1 MRAGWVR
8 DKCVFGVGGPS
19 LKKALVCHIHGS
31 WGEGVR
37 VYHVVSGVWQSGD
50 ISADGA
56 QIPILNS
63 RPHRLL
69 KLRAYLGRLAGGS
82 ALAMEQTGSRLI
94 SASDMVWHC
103 GVGFPSEPLLGYL
116 RSGPSVLTSPWVW
129 FLSPYIRN
137 GPCSLLSD
145 CISQLRVLCP
155 LFLDIWKGCWEL
167 THMVFV

>member
-1 MRAGWVR
+1 MRTGWVR
-8 DKCVFGVGGPS
+8 DVCIFWVGGPS
-19 LKKALVCHIHGS
+19 LKKALIYHIHGS

-37 VYHVVSGVWQSGD
+37 VHHVLSGVWQSGD
-50 ISADGA
+50 ISTDGA

-82 ALAMEQTGSRLI
+82 ALAVEQTGSCLI

-116 RSGPSVLTSPWVW
+116 RSGASVLTSPWIW
-129 FLSPYIRN
+129 FLSPYVRN

-145 CISQLRVLCP
+145 CISQQWVLCP